1 MIQITKWIDIKERV
15 WCKKGLIPIFEWL
28 SNEKDN
34 LELLTHK
41 KCEIRTDKGHIS
53 LFRERLK

>member
-41 KCEIRTDKGHIS
+41 KFIDSNFNVSWLDNEKII
-53 LFRERLK
+53 